1 MYKIRLYQEK
11 IEEGQRSRPT
21 IYWVAEVIKTFE
33 DTELPIIKVEEV
45 VSKHTNLYREVAL
58 KDARSCIL
66 NSEVEDV

>member
-11 IEEGQRSRPT
+11 IEEGQSRPT

-45 VSKHTNLYREVAL
+45 VEKCRNMYRENVL
-58 KDARSCIL
+58 RDARSCIL
-66 NSEVEDV
+66 NSEVGDV